1 MPHREVIFMQ
11 NSLTVKEAS
20 EMEEEEPVVILIMEE
35 SGLTLFSCKFRAF
48 DQINDQLIGGL
59 LTAINAFGNEIF
71 KGSGI
76 IDHIAYQDY
85 TLIMRLVDSFT
96 FCYVFKGKSHVV
108 ALSKLENF
116 IFQVRN
122 TISIWK
128 YLIECAESKQKFKVS
143 RSTIMMSILSEVF
156 HL

>member
-1 MPHREVIFMQ
+1 MQ
-11 NSLTVKEAS
+11 NSFTIKEAS
-20 EMEEEEPVVILIMEE
+20 DMEEEEPVVILIMEE
-35 SGLTLFSCKFRAF
+35 SGLTLFSYKLQAF

-71 KGSGI
+71 KGSGVF
-76 IDHIAYQDY
+76 DHIVYQEY
-85 TLIMRLVDSFT
+85 TLIMRMVDLFT
-96 FCYVFKGKSHVV
+96 FCYAFKGKSHVA
-108 ALSKLENF
+108 ALSKLDNF

-128 YLIECAESKQKFKVS
+128 HLIECTESKQRFKVS
-143 RSTIMMSILSEVF
+143 RSPIMMNKLSEVF